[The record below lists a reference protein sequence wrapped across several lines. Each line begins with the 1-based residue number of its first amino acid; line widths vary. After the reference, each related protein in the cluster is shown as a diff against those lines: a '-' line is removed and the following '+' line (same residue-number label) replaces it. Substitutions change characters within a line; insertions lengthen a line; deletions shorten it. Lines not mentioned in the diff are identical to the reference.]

1 MRSLL
6 IISFAC
12 LLVAGILSS
21 CKKEQNYTPNCNG
34 AAKTYTL
41 DAKPAIQSNCVSCH
55 SNYGSYNGVKNDAS
69 AIRSAIANGSM
80 PKNKNMSDADKDKV
94 LCWIDA
100 GAPNN

>member
-1 MRSLL
+1 MRSIFPASFLFLL
-6 IISFAC
+6 TTIT
-12 LLVAGILSS
+12 VSS
-21 CKKEQNYTPNCNG
+21 CKKEQDYTPNCNG

-41 DAKPAIQSNCVSCH
+41 EAKPAIQSNCVSCH
-55 SNYGSYNGVKNDAS
+55 SNYGSYNSVKNDAS

-80 PKNKNMSDADKDKV
+80 PKGKSMSDSDKDNV